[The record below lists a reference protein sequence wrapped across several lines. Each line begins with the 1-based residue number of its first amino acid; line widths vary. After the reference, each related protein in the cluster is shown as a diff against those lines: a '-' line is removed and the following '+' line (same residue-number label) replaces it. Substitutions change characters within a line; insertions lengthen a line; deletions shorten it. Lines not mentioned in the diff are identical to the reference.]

1 MSAIDYSKM
10 TPEQLLAQRSQIDTE
25 IANRGASGS
34 TAKQNKEKKE
44 QKPKRRSQGTAW
56 AAFGKKVTE
65 DHPTDYEAF
74 KASAE
79 KKQGVMPLFASQ
91 YRSKHEAEWLAFQ
104 ASWKETH
111 PKLASLPKEKKCELV
126 SSAEQSETEE
136 VESKVESKEAEKP
149 EAKRRGPKKLADMTA
164 EELAT
169 HNAKKEAKSKER
181 KSKKEAAAL
190 SSVTAAAADAPVSV
204 PPPPS
209 LPIPEVAAPAPAS
222 PAAVVTSPVK
232 VEDDEV
238 AEFRV
243 FKMDGQD
250 YMRIFNKEDNDWAS
264 VDLWYTK
271 DGKRAGYFGE
281 LMEDGSV
288 NTDAEEPELN

>member
-1 MSAIDYSKM
+1 M
-10 TPEQLLAQRSQIDTE
+10 TPEQLLAQRTLIDTE

-34 TAKQNKEKKE
+34 GGKQKKEKKE

-79 KKQGVMPLFASQ
+79 KKQGIMPLFASQ

-104 ASWKETH
+104 ASWNETH
-111 PKLASLPKEKKCELV
+111 PKLAPLPKEKKCELV
-126 SSAEQSETEE
+126 SSAEQSEAEDAS
-136 VESKVESKEAEKP
+136 VAESKPEKP
-149 EAKRRGPKKLADMTA
+149 EGKRRGPKKLADMTP
-164 EELAT
+164 EELAS
-169 HNAKKEAKSKER
+169 HNTKKEAKAKERKAKKEAEATTTV
-181 KSKKEAAAL
+181 AAA
-190 SSVTAAAADAPVSV
+190 VAEAPVAPV
-204 PPPPS
+204 P
-209 LPIPEVAAPAPAS
+209 VPAPVTVA
-222 PAAVVTSPVK
+222 PVVTTTTVAQK
-232 VEDDEV
+232 DDEV

-243 FKMDGQD
+243 FKMDGQ
-250 YMRIFNKEDNDWAS
+250 YYLRIFNKDDNDWAS

-271 DGKRAGYFGE
+271 DGKRGRYFGE

>member
-1 MSAIDYSKM
+1 MATIDYSNM
-10 TPEQLLAQRSQIDTE
+10 TPEQLLTQRTLIDTE

-34 TAKQNKEKKE
+34 GGKQNKEKKE

-79 KKQGVMPLFASQ
+79 KKQGIMPLFASQ

-104 ASWKETH
+104 ASWNETH
-111 PKLASLPKEKKCELV
+111 PKLAPVPKEKKCELV

-136 VESKVESKEAEKP
+136 VESKVESKDAEKP
-149 EAKRRGPKKLADMTA
+149 EGKRRGPKKLSEMTA

-169 HNAKKEAKSKER
+169 HNAKKEAKAKER
-181 KSKKEAAAL
+181 KAKKEAEA
-190 SSVTAAAADAPVSV
+190 TTTMAAAVAEAPVS
-204 PPPPS
+204 
-209 LPIPEVAAPAPAS
+209 IPVTETVTAAPAP
-222 PAAVVTSPVK
+222 VTPPPVK
-232 VEDDEV
+232 EEVV

-250 YMRIFNKEDNDWAS
+250 YLRIFNKEDNDWAS

-271 DGKRAGYFGE
+271 DGKRGRYFGE

-288 NTDAEEPELN
+288 NTDAEEPELE

>member
-1 MSAIDYSKM
+1 MSAIDYSNM
-10 TPEQLLAQRSQIDTE
+10 TPEQLLTQRTLIDTE

-34 TAKQNKEKKE
+34 GGKQNKEKKE

-79 KKQGVMPLFASQ
+79 KKQGIMPLFASQ

-104 ASWKETH
+104 ASWNETH
-111 PKLASLPKEKKCELV
+111 PKLAPLPKEKKCELV

-136 VESKVESKEAEKP
+136 VESKVESKDAEKP
-149 EAKRRGPKKLADMTA
+149 EGKRRGPKKLSEMTA

-169 HNAKKEAKSKER
+169 HNAKKEAKAKER
-181 KSKKEAAAL
+181 KAKKEAEAVTSL
-190 SSVTAAAADAPVSV
+190 TAAVAEAPVAPV
-204 PPPPS
+204 P
-209 LPIPEVAAPAPAS
+209 VPAPVTVA
-222 PAAVVTSPVK
+222 PVVTTTTVAQK
-232 VEDDEV
+232 DDEV

-243 FKMDGQD
+243 FKMDSQD
-250 YMRIFNKEDNDWAS
+250 YLRIFNKDDNDWAS
-264 VDLWYTK
+264 VDLWYTNK
-271 DGKRAGYFGE
+271 DGKRGRYFGE

-288 NTDAEEPELN
+288 NTDAEEPELE

>member
-1 MSAIDYSKM
+1 M
-10 TPEQLLAQRSQIDTE
+10 TPEQLLTQRTLIDTE

-34 TAKQNKEKKE
+34 GGKQNKEKKE

-79 KKQGVMPLFASQ
+79 KKQGIMPLFASQ

-104 ASWKETH
+104 ASWNETH
-111 PKLASLPKEKKCELV
+111 PKLAPLPKEKKCELV
-126 SSAEQSETEE
+126 SSAEQSEAEE
-136 VESKVESKEAEKP
+136 VESKVESKDAEKP
-149 EAKRRGPKKLADMTA
+149 EGKRRGPKKLSEMTA

-169 HNAKKEAKSKER
+169 RNAKKEAKAKER
-181 KSKKEAAAL
+181 KAKKEAEAVTSL
-190 SSVTAAAADAPVSV
+190 TAAVAEAPVAPV
-204 PPPPS
+204 P
-209 LPIPEVAAPAPAS
+209 VPAPVTVA
-222 PAAVVTSPVK
+222 PVVTTTTVAQK
-232 VEDDEV
+232 DDEV

-250 YMRIFNKEDNDWAS
+250 YLRIFNKDDNDWAS

-271 DGKRAGYFGE
+271 DGKRGRYFGE

>member
-1 MSAIDYSKM
+1 M
-10 TPEQLLAQRSQIDTE
+10 TPEQLLTQRTLIDTE

-34 TAKQNKEKKE
+34 GGKQNKEKKE

-79 KKQGVMPLFASQ
+79 KKQGIMPLFASQ

-104 ASWKETH
+104 ASWNETH
-111 PKLASLPKEKKCELV
+111 PKLAPLPKEKKCELV

-136 VESKVESKEAEKP
+136 VESKVESKDAEKP
-149 EAKRRGPKKLADMTA
+149 EGKRRGPKKLSEMTA

-169 HNAKKEAKSKER
+169 RNAKKEAKAKER
-181 KSKKEAAAL
+181 KAKKEAEAVTSL
-190 SSVTAAAADAPVSV
+190 TAAVAEAPVAPV
-204 PPPPS
+204 P
-209 LPIPEVAAPAPAS
+209 VPAPVTVA
-222 PAAVVTSPVK
+222 PVVTTTTVAQK
-232 VEDDEV
+232 DDEV

-250 YMRIFNKEDNDWAS
+250 YLRIFNKDDNDWAS

-271 DGKRAGYFGE
+271 DGKRGRYFGE

>member
-1 MSAIDYSKM
+1 M
-10 TPEQLLAQRSQIDTE
+10 TPEQLLAQRTLIDTE

-34 TAKQNKEKKE
+34 GGKQKKEKKE

-79 KKQGVMPLFASQ
+79 KKQGIMPLFASQ

-104 ASWKETH
+104 ASWNEAH
-111 PKLASLPKEKKCELV
+111 PKLAPVPKETKCEIV
-126 SSAEQSETEE
+126 SSAEQSEAEDASV
-136 VESKVESKEAEKP
+136 VEPKPEKP
-149 EAKRRGPKKLADMTA
+149 EGKRRGPKKLADMTP
-164 EELAT
+164 EELAS
-169 HNAKKEAKSKER
+169 HNTKKEAKAKERKAKKEAEATTTV
-181 KSKKEAAAL
+181 AAA
-190 SSVTAAAADAPVSV
+190 VAEAPVAPV
-204 PPPPS
+204 P
-209 LPIPEVAAPAPAS
+209 VPAPVTVA
-222 PAAVVTSPVK
+222 PVVTTTTVAQK
-232 VEDDEV
+232 DDEV

-243 FKMDGQD
+243 FKMDGQ
-250 YMRIFNKEDNDWAS
+250 YYLRIFNKDDNDWAS

-271 DGKRAGYFGE
+271 DGKRGRYFGE

>member
-10 TPEQLLAQRSQIDTE
+10 TPEQLLAQRCQIDTE

-34 TAKQNKEKKE
+34 TGGKQKKEKKE

-79 KKQGVMPLFASQ
+79 KKQGIMPLFASQ

-104 ASWKETH
+104 ASWNETH
-111 PKLASLPKEKKCELV
+111 PKLAPLPKEKKCELV

-136 VESKVESKEAEKP
+136 DESKVESKDAEKP
-149 EAKRRGPKKLADMTA
+149 EGKRRGPKKLSEMTA

-169 HNAKKEAKSKER
+169 HNAKKEAKAKER
-181 KSKKEAAAL
+181 KSKKEAEAL
-190 SSVTAAAADAPVSV
+190 TSLTAAAAEAPVS
-204 PPPPS
+204 
-209 LPIPEVAAPAPAS
+209 IPVTETVTAAPAPVV
-222 PAAVVTSPVK
+222 PAPVK
-232 VEDDEV
+232 VEEEDI

-250 YMRIFNKEDNDWAS
+250 YLRIFNKEDNDWAS

-271 DGKRAGYFGE
+271 DGKRGRYFGE

-288 NTDAEEPELN
+288 NTDEEEPELN